1 VSLRN
6 QIHSAFDEVAPPTF
20 GLPERVVE
28 TVLAEG
34 PSRRRK
40 RLMLR
45 LKVPLSLVAV
55 FVAIAL
61 VVGILIGGRLVQ
73 DWNSLRNSAPA
84 AGGGQTQL
92 AQLENRPLVLPTP
105 AAYFDCKSG
114 PYNSAGSLGKGPVY
128 GDGGGTSSTSWG
140 IYYHNLAY
148 AETDITGPILVRA
161 NDIFTHEPV
170 VFVGQYAA
178 GPVLGQDTVDAGPV
192 VGQDTVDG
200 VAVEQHTELVFDTS
214 QAAKGPSTHRF
225 AWPFIAGVPHTWSG
239 STGWQID
246 GVGFSE
252 VFVAC

>member
-1 VSLRN
+1 MSLRK
-6 QIHSAFDEVAPPTF
+6 QIHSAFDEVAPQAF
-20 GLPERVVE
+20 GVPERVVQ
-28 TVLAEG
+28 TVLADG
-34 PSRRRK
+34 PSRRRRE

-45 LKVPLSLVAV
+45 LRVPLSMVAV

-61 VVGILIGGRLVQ
+61 VVGVLIGGRLMQ
-73 DWNSLRNSAPA
+73 DWNSFRKPAP

-92 AQLENRPLVLPTP
+92 AQLESRPLVLPTP
-105 AAYFDCKSG
+105 ATQFDCKSG
-114 PYNSAGSLGKGPVY
+114 PFNSAGSFGKGPVY
-128 GDGGGTSSTSWG
+128 GDGGGISSTTWG
-140 IYYHNLAY
+140 LYYHNLAY

-170 VFVGQYAA
+170 VYVGQYAA
-178 GPVLGQDTVDAGPV
+178 GPV
-192 VGQDTVDG
+192 VGHDTVDG

-225 AWPFIAGVPHTWSG
+225 AWPFIAGVPKTWSQ

-252 VFVAC
+252 VFVSC

>member
-1 VSLRN
+1 VSLRT
-6 QIHSAFDEVAPPTF
+6 QIHSAFDDVAPPTF
-20 GLPERVVE
+20 GLPERVVQ

-34 PSRRRK
+34 PSLRRK

-45 LKVPLSLVAV
+45 LRVPLSMVAV

-61 VVGILIGGRLVQ
+61 VVGVLIGGRLVQ
-73 DWNSLRNSAPA
+73 DWNLFRNSAPA
-84 AGGGQTQL
+84 GGGGATQL
-92 AQLENRPLVLPTP
+92 AQLESRSLVLPTP

-114 PYNSAGSLGKGPVY
+114 PYNPAGSLGKGPVY

-148 AETDITGPILVRA
+148 AVTDIKGPILVRA
-161 NDIFTHEPV
+161 KDIFTNEPV

-178 GPVLGQDTVDAGPV
+178 GPV
-192 VGQDTVDG
+192 VGHDTVDG
-200 VAVEQHTELVFDTS
+200 VAVDQHTELVFDTS
-214 QAAKGPSTHRF
+214 QAAKGPTTHKF
-225 AWPFIAGVPHTWSG
+225 SWPFIAGVPKTWSG

-246 GVGFSE
+246 GAGFSE

>member
-1 VSLRN
+1 
-6 QIHSAFDEVAPPTF
+6 
-20 GLPERVVE
+20 
-28 TVLAEG
+28 
-34 PSRRRK
+34 
-40 RLMLR
+40 
-45 LKVPLSLVAV
+45 V

-61 VVGILIGGRLVQ
+61 VVGVLIGGRLMQ
-73 DWNSLRNSAPA
+73 DWNSFRKPAP
-84 AGGGQTQL
+84 AGGGQSQL
-92 AQLENRPLVLPTP
+92 AQLESRPLVLPTP
-105 AAYFDCKSG
+105 TSQFDCKSG
-114 PYNSAGSLGKGPVY
+114 PYNPAGSLGKGPVY

-148 AETDITGPILVRA
+148 AETAITGPILVRA
-161 NDIFTHEPV
+161 NDLFTHEPV

-178 GPVLGQDTVDAGPV
+178 GPVAGP
-192 VGQDTVDG
+192 DTVDG

-214 QAAKGPSTHRF
+214 HASTSPTTHKF